1 MAPILSPPHPIDEHA
16 HWALSLWYPSD
27 HSPSFDPEIF
37 DHAVMGMGL
46 AGEALETLE
55 AAMADGPLDSKLML
69 HELGDTLYY
78 WCVSCSRA
86 GLVPSDAWPVGFD
99 FDSVPLAPFGHSAVQ
114 LAAVH
119 LAIASGRCAEA
130 FKKMV
135 RDGAPP
141 ARLAAA
147 LPAMAERLA
156 RLAQACGFSV
166 RQVALANRAKL
177 AGRAARG
184 TLRGDGNDR

>member
-1 MAPILSPPHPIDEHA
+1 MAPIHARPHPIDEHA
-16 HWALSLWYPSD
+16 DWSLSIWHPSGL
-27 HSPSFDPEIF
+27 DPTLDPQVF

-46 AGEALETLE
+46 AGESLETLE
-55 AAMADGPLDSKLML
+55 AAMADGPLDAQLML

-86 GLVPSDAWPVGFD
+86 GLVPSSAWPRGLD
-99 FDSVPLAPFGHSAVQ
+99 FDSAPLAPLPRPDIDSSAIQ
-114 LAAVH
+114 

-147 LPAMAERLA
+147 LPAMAERWAALA
-156 RLAQACGFSV
+156 RACGFSPS
-166 RQVALANRAKL
+166 QVALANRAKL
-177 AGRAARG
+177 AGRALRG